1 MTSPKLPP
9 GRGGPVTEPRL
20 TIIIP
25 CWNYADY
32 VASAIRSVTAQGRRD
47 CELIV
52 IDDGST
58 DSSWEVIQ
66 REGVTAYRIV
76 NCGQRAACLYGL
88 GKARAPFILFL
99 DADDELEPGS
109 LATILKAL
117 DDRVAKLQFPLSRID
132 CNGAVIGAPVPRLDA
147 FREHGTLARQV
158 LETGVYMTPPTSG
171 NVFRRDVCQL
181 LEEAAYDKAVDGVIL
196 FAAPFFG
203 DVVSMSQAL
212 GRYRVHDRNDSGLGR
227 APDPQLLRR
236 ELSRFVAR
244 IKHLRQVLVRFGKSE
259 DLVAAEETFY
269 YLERSLYLAIA
280 EGRQVPVETLLR
292 LLKRVWA
299 GNTSVGTR
307 SALSGF
313 LLLSAVLP
321 NQRALRGLAYRLA
334 PGDRSVAGLF
344 RALL

>member
-1 MTSPKLPP
+1 LA
-9 GRGGPVTEPRL
+9 
-20 TIIIP
+20 IIIP

-32 VASAIRSVTAQGRRD
+32 VALAIRSVTAQGRQD

-58 DSSWEVIQ
+58 DASWDVIQ
-66 REGVTAYRIV
+66 RQGVTAYRTG
-76 NCGQRAACLYGL
+76 NGGQRAACLYGL
-88 GKARAPFILFL
+88 GKTRAPFVLFL
-99 DADDELEPGS
+99 DADDELVPGS
-109 LATILKAL
+109 LDAILGEL
-117 DDRVAKLQFPLSRID
+117 DDRVAKLQFPLTRID
-132 CNGAVIGAPVPRLDA
+132 WRGAVIGEPVPRLDA
-147 FREHGTLARQV
+147 FRDSGMLAAQV

-181 LEEAAYDKAVDGVIL
+181 LEAAEYDKAVDGVIL

-244 IKHLRQVLVRFGKSE
+244 IEHLRQVLVRFGKSA
-259 DLVAAEETFY
+259 DLVAAEKTFY
-269 YLERSLYLAIA
+269 YLERSLYVAIA
-280 EGRQVPVETLLR
+280 EGRRVPLATLLH
-292 LLKRVWA
+292 LIKRVWA
-299 GNTSVGTR
+299 GDGSVRTR

-313 LLLSAVLP
+313 LLLSGLLP
-321 NQRALRGLAYRLA
+321 NRRALRGLAYRLS
-334 PGDRSVAGLF
+334 PGERSVAGLF
-344 RALL
+344 RALF

>member
-1 MTSPKLPP
+1 MTAPKLAPAP
-9 GRGGPVTEPRL
+9 DRPATQPRL
-20 TIIIP
+20 AIIIS

-32 VASAIRSVTAQGRRD
+32 VALAIRSVTEQGRQD

-58 DSSWEVIQ
+58 DASWEVIQ
-66 REGVTAYRIV
+66 REGVTAYRIG

-88 GKARAPFILFL
+88 RKARAPFVLFL

-109 LATILKAL
+109 LAAILKEL
-117 DDRVAKLQFPLSRID
+117 DDRVAKLQFPLTRID
-132 CNGAVIGAPVPRLDA
+132 CNGEVIGEPVPRLEA
-147 FREHGTLARQV
+147 FRDSGALASQV

-181 LEEAAYDKAVDGVIL
+181 LEDAEYDKAVDGVIL

-203 DVVSMSQAL
+203 DIVSMSQAL
-212 GRYRVHDRNDSGLGR
+212 GRYRLHDRNDSGLGR

-244 IKHLRQVLVRFGKSE
+244 IQHLRQVLVRFGKSE
-259 DLVAAEETFY
+259 ALVAGEETFY

-280 EGRQVPVETLLR
+280 EGRHVPVRTLFHLLR
-292 LLKRVWA
+292 RVWA
-299 GNTSVGTR
+299 GDNSLRTK
-307 SALSGF
+307 SAFSGF
-313 LLLSAVLP
+313 LILSSALP
-321 NQRALRGLAYRLA
+321 NRRALRGLAYRLA
-334 PGDRSVAGLF
+334 PGERSVAGLF